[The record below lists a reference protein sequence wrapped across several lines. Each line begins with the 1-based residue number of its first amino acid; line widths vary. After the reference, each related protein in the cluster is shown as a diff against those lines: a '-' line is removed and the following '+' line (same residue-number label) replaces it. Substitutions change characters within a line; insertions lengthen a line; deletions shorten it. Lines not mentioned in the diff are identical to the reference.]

1 VGPGRLRKKWQD
13 REGHHFLFKQ
23 PAPAQTYL
31 FSFCV
36 AELVE
41 STQDNLTVWARTPG
55 HLLALRKTADAAA
68 FMRGKAG
75 VSAIA
80 AGYVRAFPPQPGL
93 GQEAAGLALLSSGYL
108 DDLERADNVVLMAHE
123 LAHQWWGVSVGIRCR
138 SDFWLNEGFAEF
150 LSLAYLE
157 HVHGARAYI
166 ERIDKLKAQMD
177 QIRARGGDRPL
188 HFEAWTDVRDALGQ
202 VPYLKRALFL
212 YRLREELGENLFWR
226 GIALYT
232 TRHAGQLVESRDF
245 QRAVEEASGRDLS
258 VLFKEVYGK

>member
-1 VGPGRLRKKWQD
+1 
-13 REGHHFLFKQ
+13 
-23 PAPAQTYL
+23 
-31 FSFCV
+31 
-36 AELVE
+36 
-41 STQDNLTVWARTPG
+41 
-55 HLLALRKTADAAA
+55 
-68 FMRGKAG
+68 
-75 VSAIA
+75 
-80 AGYVRAFPPQPGL
+80 
-93 GQEAAGLALLSSGYL
+93 
-108 DDLERADNVVLMAHE
+108 MAHE